1 MGLSSSELEDCFKL
15 LCPSLQE
22 ELGLCFIAELFFL
35 RLKSGL
41 QFLKVV
47 PYCQLPRKWDFK
59 WLQGNE
65 FCQHAEGVWKGI
77 SPHLSL
83 EMAGSLACVVRME
96 F

>member
-1 MGLSSSELEDCFKL
+1 MGLSFSELEDCFKL
-15 LCPSLQE
+15 LCPSLEE

-65 FCQHAEGVWKGI
+65 FCQHAEVVWKGI
-77 SPHLSL
+77 SPLLTL
-83 EMAGSLACVVRME
+83 EMSGSLACVLRME